1 MKNSKIHRQSVTARI
16 TRREFVSAAAAAA
29 SLTIVPSSVFAAPG
43 KQAPSDKLNIAC
55 IGVGGRGY
63 PNLMNVKG
71 ENIVAFCD
79 VDDKRA
85 AGTYKEFP
93 KVKKYYDFRR
103 LLDKERKNI
112 DAVVISTTDHVHI
125 PASVM
130 AMKRG
135 KHVYCEKPLGHNIGE
150 VREATKI
157 AQRYHLA
164 TQMGNGAHS
173 GYNYRSV
180 VKMIKSGVIGEV
192 KEAHCWCDESW
203 PSKNRPKDKPPIP
216 KTLKWDL
223 WLGPAPY
230 RPYNRCYLPLSWRG
244 WWDFGNGRIGDMG
257 CHMIDLPFSAL
268 DLKYPLT
275 VESKRSTPVY
285 KESAPRWLI
294 SKWTFP
300 KRGKLPPVELT
311 WYDGNQ
317 RPPLQKQHNMPD
329 WPEATIFVGSK
340 GMMIADYGRFKLFPE
355 KNFKGFKRAHVTNV
369 MSHHAEWIKAC
380 KTGSPTGTDFAYA
393 GPLTETILLGAV
405 ACRVGEKL
413 QWDAKNLKATNCPQ
427 ADQFISRENRKGWE
441 L

>member
-1 MKNSKIHRQSVTARI
+1 A
-16 TRREFVSAAAAAA
+16 
-29 SLTIVPSSVFAAPG
+29 L
-43 KQAPSDKLNIAC
+43 
-55 IGVGGRGY
+55 
-63 PNLMNVKG
+63 
-71 ENIVAFCD
+71 CD
-79 VDDKRA
+79 VDARRA
-85 AGTYKEFP
+85 SRLFKSHGKTAKIF
-93 KVKKYYDFRR
+93 KDFRR
-103 LLDKERKNI
+103 LLDKERKNV

-130 AMKRG
+130 ALKRG
-135 KHVYCEKPLGHNIGE
+135 IHVYCEKPLGHNIGE
-150 VREATKI
+150 VREATKV
-157 AQRYHLA
+157 AKRYGLA

-173 GYNYRSV
+173 GHNYRSV
-180 VKMIKSGVIGEV
+180 VKMIKSGIIGEV

-203 PSKNRPKDKPPIP
+203 PSKNRPKETPPIP

-230 RPYNRCYLPLSWRG
+230 RPYHRCYLPLSWRG

-268 DLKYPLT
+268 NLKYPLT
-275 VESKRSTPVY
+275 VESRRSTPIY
-285 KESAPRWLI
+285 TESAPKWLI

-311 WYDGNQ
+311 WYDGDQ
-317 RPPLQKQHNMPD
+317 RPPLQKKHNMPD

-355 KNFKGFKRAHVTNV
+355 KDFKGVKRPRLTNV

-380 KTGSPTGTDFAYA
+380 KTGSSTGTDFAYA

-405 ACRVGEKL
+405 ACRAGKKL
-413 QWDAKNLKATNCPQ
+413 EWDAVNLKATNCPQ
-427 ADQFISRENRKGWE
+427 ADQYIARENRKGWE

>member
-1 MKNSKIHRQSVTARI
+1 MQNDKTSSQSITAKI
-16 TRREFVSAAAAAA
+16 TRREFVNAAAAAA
-29 SLTIVPSSVFAAPG
+29 SLTIVPSSVFGAPG

-63 PNLMNVKG
+63 ANLMNVKD

-85 AGTYKEFP
+85 ADTYKKFP

-103 LLDKERKNI
+103 LLDKERKNV

-130 AMKRG
+130 ALKRG
-135 KHVYCEKPLGHNIGE
+135 IHVYCEKPLGQNIGE
-150 VREATKI
+150 VREATKV
-157 AQRYHLA
+157 AKRYSLA

-173 GYNYRSV
+173 GHNYRSV
-180 VKMIKSGVIGEV
+180 VKMIKSGVIGDV

-203 PSKNRPKDKPPIP
+203 PSKNRPKDKPPVP

-230 RPYNRCYLPLSWRG
+230 RPYHRCYLPLAWRG

-257 CHMIDLPFSAL
+257 CHMIDLPFTAL

-300 KRGKLPPVELT
+300 KRGALPPVELT

-317 RPPLQKQHNMPD
+317 RPPLQKQHKMPD

-340 GMMIADYGRFKLFPE
+340 GMMIADYGRFKLLPE
-355 KNFKGFKRAHVTNV
+355 KDFAGFRRPPLAHGP
-369 MSHHAEWIKAC
+369 SHTREWIKAC

-393 GPLTETILLGAV
+393 GPLTETVLLGAV
-405 ACRVGEKL
+405 ACRAGEKL
-413 QWDAKNLKATNCPQ
+413 EWDAKNLKATNCPQ
-427 ADQFISRENRKGWE
+427 ADQFIRRENRKGWK